1 MLKEKGFI
9 LLLTLAA
16 AFAALDYFEESITTE
31 AKIQSKSSEAN
42 GRTLQQI
49 QEKDLLHSTYSLT
62 EQPCFADGE
71 HLCPK
76 WSFCGV
82 DGTCHCPPT
91 NQDIL
96 KCERISNDSYILKAL
111 DCTCITY
118 NQDLNRIEFGFCS
131 YTCGQQA
138 SKYDIAYYIMPLDIL
153 DWNNYT
159 CGHFK
164 RTGTLC
170 GSCDGT
176 RNLYPRAYSFDM
188 SCVECWH
195 HKRNWLLYLISA
207 FLPLTVFC
215 FMILLFRIN
224 IYSSKLQGFVLF
236 SQFISIAAL
245 SRILINIQITQSK
258 PLLSHVMKLLI
269 ASYGVWNLD
278 FFRVYNSGYCLK
290 LGTLGV
296 LSLDFAIA
304 LYPLLLVA
312 LTYSLV
318 TLYDK
323 NFKPLVIMWR
333 PFGTFFGSFSQNW
346 KVKTSIIDSFS
357 SFFFLSNTKFLS
369 VTFDMLVPV
378 RMYYFTNPQHMHHEW
393 RLYYDATIPYF
404 KGYHAAYGSIAVLVS
419 FTFVFLP
426 VFLLL
431 FYPFRIC
438 QKMLSILANRWQ
450 IFTST
455 FVESFQ
461 GSYKDGTEPGTSDCR
476 WFSAVILAARFLLL
490 IGYALSPN
498 ALYFSYSAIVFTTL
512 SILVIAVDPFKP
524 QLGNRAIVVAMSM
537 ITAATFHTCCAWL
550 ATLGDKDVQVPEGT
564 LYFLAFVTGTLPL
577 LYVSALILIW
587 ITKQR
592 RHLKIFLLHMVTACK
607 RKGCQ

>member
-1 MLKEKGFI
+1 M
-9 LLLTLAA
+9 
-16 AFAALDYFEESITTE
+16 
-31 AKIQSKSSEAN
+31 
-42 GRTLQQI
+42 
-49 QEKDLLHSTYSLT
+49 
-62 EQPCFADGE
+62 
-71 HLCPK
+71 
-76 WSFCGV
+76 
-82 DGTCHCPPT
+82 
-91 NQDIL
+91 

-118 NQDLNRIEFGFCS
+118 NQDLNRIEFGFCG
-131 YTCGQQA
+131 YTSGQQA
-138 SKYDIAYYIMPLDIL
+138 GKYDIAYHRMPLDIL

-159 CGHFK
+159 CGHFN
-164 RTGTLC
+164 RSGTLYGNC
-170 GSCDGT
+170 NST

-188 SCVECWH
+188 SCIECRH
-195 HKRNWLLYLISA
+195 NKINWLLYLISA

-215 FMILLFRIN
+215 FVILLFRIN
-224 IYSSKLQGFVLF
+224 IYSSQLQGFVLF

-245 SRILINIQITQSK
+245 SRMLINIQITQSK
-258 PLLSHVMKLLI
+258 PLLSNLVKLLI

-278 FFRVYNSGYCLK
+278 FFRGYSSGYCLK
-290 LGTLGV
+290 FGTLGV
-296 LSLDFAIA
+296 LSLNFAIA

-312 LTYSLV
+312 LTYGLV

-333 PFGTFFGSFSQNW
+333 PFRTFFGSFSQNW
-346 KVKTSIIDSFS
+346 EVKTSIIDSFS
-357 SFFFLSNTKFLS
+357 CFFFLSNMKFLS

-378 RMYYFTNPQHMHHEW
+378 RMYYFTNPQHVHHEW

-438 QKMLSILANRWQ
+438 QKMLGILPNRWQ
-450 IFTST
+450 IFIST

-490 IGYALSPN
+490 TGYALSPN
-498 ALYFSYSAIVFTTL
+498 AIFFSNSAIIFTIL
-512 SILVIAVDPFKP
+512 SILVIAVDPFKLL
-524 QLGNRAIVVAMSM
+524 LGNRAIALAMCM
-537 ITAATFHTCCAWL
+537 IMAATFHTCCAWL
-550 ATLGDKDVQVPEGT
+550 GTIGDKYVQVPEGT

-577 LYVSALILIW
+577 L
-587 ITKQR
+587 
-592 RHLKIFLLHMVTACK
+592 
-607 RKGCQ
+607 

>member
-1 MLKEKGFI
+1 MFI

-16 AFAALDYFEESITTE
+16 AFAALDFFEKTITTE
-31 AKIQSKSSEAN
+31 AKIQSKSSEAD
-42 GRTLQQI
+42 GLTLQQT
-49 QEKDLLHSTYSLT
+49 QGKYLLSLTYSLT
-62 EQPCFADGE
+62 EQPCFANGE

-82 DGTCHCPPT
+82 DGTCHCPT
-91 NQDIL
+91 NQDIF

-118 NQDLNRIEFGFCS
+118 NQDLNRIEFGFCG

-138 SKYDIAYYIMPLDIL
+138 GKYDIAYHRMPLDIL

-159 CGHFK
+159 CGRFN
-164 RTGTLC
+164 RSGTLC
-170 GSCDGT
+170 GNCDGT

-188 SCVECWH
+188 SCIECRH
-195 HKRNWLLYLISA
+195 HKLNWLLYLISA

-215 FMILLFRIN
+215 FVILLFRIN
-224 IYSSKLQGFVLF
+224 IYSSQLQGFVLF
-236 SQFISIAAL
+236 SQFISISAL
-245 SRILINIQITQSK
+245 SRILINIQISQSK
-258 PLLSHVMKLLI
+258 PWLFHLVKLLS
-269 ASYGVWNLD
+269 ASYGIWNLD
-278 FFRVYNSGYCLK
+278 FFRGYSSGYCLK
-290 LGTLGV
+290 FGILGV

-312 LTYSLV
+312 LTYGLV

-346 KVKTSIIDSFS
+346 EVKTSIIDSFS
-357 SFFFLSNTKFLS
+357 SFFFLSNMKFLS

-378 RMYYFTNPQHMHHEW
+378 RMYYFTNPQHVHHEW

-431 FYPFRIC
+431 FYPFWIC
-438 QKMLSILANRWQ
+438 QKMLGILPNRWQ
-450 IFTST
+450 IFIST

-498 ALYFSYSAIVFTTL
+498 ALFFSYSAIIFTIL
-512 SILVIAVDPFKP
+512 SILVIAVDPFKS
-524 QLGNRAIVVAMSM
+524 QLGNRAITLAMSM
-537 ITAATFHTCCAWL
+537 IMAATFHTCCAWL
-550 ATLGDKDVQVPEGT
+550 GTLGDKDVQVPEGT
-564 LYFLAFVTGTLPL
+564 LYFLAAVTGTLPL

-592 RHLKIFLLHMVTACK
+592 KHLKIFLLHMVTACK
-607 RKGCQ
+607 RKGFQ